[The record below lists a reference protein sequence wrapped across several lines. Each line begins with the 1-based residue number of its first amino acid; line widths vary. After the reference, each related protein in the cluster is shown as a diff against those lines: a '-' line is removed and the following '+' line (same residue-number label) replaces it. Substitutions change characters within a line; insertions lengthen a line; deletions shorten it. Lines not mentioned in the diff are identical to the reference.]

1 MWTLSNIGKCYVMA
15 DDVLILKTSGIPLFS
30 RCYGGKTCKLHP
42 DHALQSGFLA
52 AMYSFAK
59 ESFSQSGIKSVVFD
73 DLKLDFKVDEE
84 KELIIVFANPIEEDS
99 EKVKKQL
106 EDTYKRFIEK
116 HGHNIDSLAIDNS
129 AYVSFD
135 QDLLELDVVP
145 RKSVGEVKLSNHP
158 LWNKVVGK
166 LRRRRR
172 SKK

>member
-1 MWTLSNIGKCYVMA
+1 MA

-84 KELIIVFANPIEEDS
+84 NELIIVFANPIEEDS
-99 EKVKKQL
+99 EKVKQQL

-116 HGHNIDSLAIDNS
+116 HGNNLDSLAIDNS
-129 AYVSFD
+129 AYISFD

-158 LWNKVVGK
+158 LWDKVVGK

-172 SKK
+172 RSKK